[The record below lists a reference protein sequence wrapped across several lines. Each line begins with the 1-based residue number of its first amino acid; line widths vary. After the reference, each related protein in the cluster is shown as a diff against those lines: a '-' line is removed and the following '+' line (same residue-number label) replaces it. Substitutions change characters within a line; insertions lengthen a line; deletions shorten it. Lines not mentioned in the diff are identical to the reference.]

1 MKTIGAFEAKTHLS
15 EYLRC
20 VEQKGETILI
30 QRYGK
35 DVAVLQPC
43 SDMEQDKR
51 NRKAAEVMREF
62 RSIRE
67 EEATYG
73 SNAEIQTMV
82 EEGRKH

>member
-1 MKTIGAFEAKTHLS
+1 AFEAKTHLS

-20 VEQKGETILI
+20 VEQEGETILI

-43 SDMEQDKR
+43 SNMEQEKR
-51 NRKAAEVMREF
+51 NRRTTEVLQEF
-62 RSIRE
+62 SAIRE

-73 SNAEIQTMV
+73 ANAEIQDMID
-82 EEGRKH
+82 EGRKH